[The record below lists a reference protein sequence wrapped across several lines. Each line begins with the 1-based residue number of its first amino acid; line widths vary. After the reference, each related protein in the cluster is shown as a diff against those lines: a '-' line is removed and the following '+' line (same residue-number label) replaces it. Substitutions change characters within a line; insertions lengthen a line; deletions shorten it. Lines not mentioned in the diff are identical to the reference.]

1 VAGKIPKVRPSH
13 NLAVFDDL
21 YNLKRIPSCSG
32 RFMEACLASQE
43 ISQVIERHDR
53 SITRANI
60 TDTGEES
67 PNERHQSGSRADSK

>member
-32 RFMEACLASQE
+32 RFKEACLASHE
-43 ISQVIERHDR
+43 ISQVIERH
-53 SITRANI
+53 S
-60 TDTGEES
+60 
-67 PNERHQSGSRADSK
+67 